1 MNPTGFKHKA
11 DYVLDFKETITPLA
25 LLKMTQVLREM
36 KTDQILEIIAYDPDT
51 RTDLFKVLPPSSC
64 ELLDM
69 EFNEK
74 ADCYRIQLKKIRHFW
89 P

>member
-1 MNPTGFKHKA
+1 LKNKGMKQKA
-11 DYVLDFKETITPLA
+11 DYVLDFRGTITPLA
-25 LLKMTQVLREM
+25 LLKMGQVLREM
-36 KTDQILEIIAYDPDT
+36 KTNEVLEIIAHDPDT
-51 RTDLFKVLPPSSC
+51 RTDVFKVLPPSSC

>member
-1 MNPTGFKHKA
+1 MKPTGFKRKA
-11 DYVLDFKETITPLA
+11 DYVLDFRETITPLA
-25 LLKMTQVLREM
+25 LLKMTHILREM
-36 KTDQILEIIAYDPDT
+36 KTNQILEIIARDPDT

-69 EFNEK
+69 EFCEK
-74 ADCYRIQLKKIRHFW
+74 KDCYRIQLKKIRYFW

>member
-1 MNPTGFKHKA
+1 MKRKGLNRKA
-11 DYVLDFKETITPLA
+11 DYVLDFRETITPIA

-36 KTDQILEIIAYDPDT
+36 KTSEVLEIVANDPDT
-51 RTDLFKVLPPSSC
+51 RTDVFKVIPPSSC
-64 ELLDM
+64 ELLGM